1 MRRGTLVRTSLV
13 LSGTLAAAL
22 AAQTRNPQGDGSPE
36 HMEAFTKAYY
46 AKTYKP
52 VVRGLRGALGG
63 GKYLSAQAGQR
74 ILIQGGNAIDAG
86 VATVFAE
93 AVTELDVFGFG
104 GEVPVLVYVAD
115 ERKVYAISGVG
126 FAPKSASIDFY
137 KQRGGMEPTGIL
149 TATMPAVFDTL
160 VLALDRFGTMSLEE
174 VLEPTIELADG
185 FPMYEHL
192 ANRMRDRIEGTK
204 QFPSTVKIYL
214 RDGHLP
220 EPGDIFRQPELA
232 ATLRELVQVEGD
244 HRSQGRQAAL
254 QAARDHFY
262 RGPIAKRIGD
272 FSQANGGLLT
282 AEDLAAYSAKL
293 EEPVST
299 TYRGYEVYKVGF
311 WTQGPIML
319 QILNLLEG
327 FDLSTMGHNSA
338 EYVHTIVEA
347 MKLGLADRDTYYGDP
362 DFADIPSQQLL
373 SKEYA
378 KIRRELIDPK
388 KASLEQRPGDP
399 RAMKPLRAAPTS
411 PAQQQAAGYAG
422 EVKSYQMPLGTTTA
436 NVVDRW
442 GNLFSAT
449 PSGAWLPPVIAGD
462 TGIPLSQRLQQA
474 LLVPGHPNELKPH
487 KRPRITLTPGIV
499 LKDGKPLMAWSTAG
513 GDSQDQG
520 LLQVLLNIIEFDMS
534 IQRAL
539 EQPRFY
545 TRHLVNTFY
554 SKAFKA
560 GVLEIENRVERDV
573 RAALTRLGH
582 KVEVKEGWAVSTSPT
597 VVRIL
602 PNGVHE
608 AAADVRQFRY
618 ALAW

>member
-22 AAQTRNPQGDGSPE
+22 AAQTRKPQGDGSPE
-36 HMEAFTKAYY
+36 QMEAFTKAYY

-63 GKYLSAQAGQR
+63 RKYLSAQAGQR

-204 QFPSTVKIYL
+204 QFPSTAKIYL

-244 HRSQGRQAAL
+244 HRSQG
-254 QAARDHFY
+254 
-262 RGPIAKRIGD
+262 
-272 FSQANGGLLT
+272 
-282 AEDLAAYSAKL
+282 
-293 EEPVST
+293 
-299 TYRGYEVYKVGF
+299 
-311 WTQGPIML
+311 
-319 QILNLLEG
+319 
-327 FDLSTMGHNSA
+327 
-338 EYVHTIVEA
+338 
-347 MKLGLADRDTYYGDP
+347 
-362 DFADIPSQQLL
+362 
-373 SKEYA
+373 
-378 KIRRELIDPK
+378 
-388 KASLEQRPGDP
+388 
-399 RAMKPLRAAPTS
+399 
-411 PAQQQAAGYAG
+411 
-422 EVKSYQMPLGTTTA
+422 
-436 NVVDRW
+436 
-442 GNLFSAT
+442 
-449 PSGAWLPPVIAGD
+449 
-462 TGIPLSQRLQQA
+462 
-474 LLVPGHPNELKPH
+474 
-487 KRPRITLTPGIV
+487 
-499 LKDGKPLMAWSTAG
+499 
-513 GDSQDQG
+513 
-520 LLQVLLNIIEFDMS
+520 S

-560 GVLEIENRVERDV
+560 GVLEIERTPERAVHIVTEVAEGLTKAHSKGIVHRDIKPANIMVTDDGHPKIIDFGLAKLVEPLPEKAAEAQT
-573 RAALTRLGH
+573 RARRETSVGQIMGTLAYMSPEQALLR
-582 KVEVKEGWAVSTSPT
+582 
-597 VVRIL
+597 
-602 PNGVHE
+602 
-608 AAADVRQFRY
+608 
-618 ALAW
+618 